1 MMLYVV
7 TFFETLIFTCVMWTY
22 PKSALTPISCVQ
34 TVALVA
40 YSVQTHKPWECQNL
54 MQVSFKWLIE
64 PHEIGVW
71 HLQRA
76 KTILYSWER
85 KSKKLDPPITP
96 ISLAGS
102 ICSWGSR
109 NKPSETTSHAVDPS
123 SKSKVCSILFFKKK
137 TPLPSFPPISWW
149 LHRVAGCDSGQSQIL
164 LSPATEPGP
173 QFHHVMKSCLVVY
186 LLKNM
191 TSSVGIMNLPIYHQ
205 FLMETNLPIPI
216 CQGLC

>member
-1 MMLYVV
+1 M
-7 TFFETLIFTCVMWTY
+7 TFFETWIFTCVMWTY

-34 TVALVA
+34 TVA
-40 YSVQTHKPWECQNL
+40 YSVQNHKPWECQNL

-76 KTILYSWER
+76 KTILYSWDR

-109 NKPSETTSHAVDPS
+109 NKPAETTSHAVDPS
-123 SKSKVCSILFFKKK
+123 SKSKVCSILFLKKNIPPK
-137 TPLPSFPPISWW
+137 FSTKFLMASQSCRMWFRSKSDPFEPSNRTWAMKNSPI
-149 LHRVAGCDSGQSQIL
+149 GI
-164 LSPATEPGP
+164 PIP
-173 QFHHVMKSCLVVY
+173 SCHEELLVVY
-186 LLKNM
+186 LLWKMMDFVTWDYELAN
-191 TSSVGIMNLPIYHQ
+191 TLW
-205 FLMETNLPIPI
+205 
-216 CQGLC
+216 